1 MLKLFYDLFEP
12 DNHPTFARFAN
23 AYFPIEG
30 VSTNELQ
37 AGHASAFGF
46 SEFIKHEV
54 RARLHVEERVDSIA
68 SKLKLLLCGL

>member
-1 MLKLFYDLFEP
+1 MLKFFYDLFEP

-30 VSTNELQ
+30 VPTNELQ

-46 SEFIKHEV
+46 SEFIKHEIG
-54 RARLHVEERVDSIA
+54 ARLHVEERVDSIA